1 MMYRAVIMRHQ
12 YSSVSEF
19 FQQLYGVLN
28 PIAILHSNV
37 SRLEAFNAVTVYV
50 DSEQISTP

>member
-1 MMYRAVIMRHQ
+1 MRHQ